1 MLMSNSNKNETFL
14 SEIKFNDPYKRTKK
28 KKSRLSFNSGL
39 LLRLPLST
47 TLMTTKNQHERVSKI
62 TILVM

>member
-1 MLMSNSNKNETFL
+1 MTL
-14 SEIKFNDPYKRTKK
+14 TKEQK

-47 TLMTTKNQHERVSKI
+47 TLMTTKNQHERISKI

>member
-1 MLMSNSNKNETFL
+1 MTL
-14 SEIKFNDPYKRTKK
+14 TKEQK
-28 KKSRLSFNSGL
+28 EKSRLSFNSGL

-47 TLMTTKNQHERVSKI
+47 TLMTTKNQHERISKI

>member
-28 KKSRLSFNSGL
+28 EKSIIF
-39 LLRLPLST
+39 
-47 TLMTTKNQHERVSKI
+47 Q
-62 TILVM
+62 